1 MNRSTALCL
10 LTAGL
15 LIAPAFAV
23 SAQSATVSTEV
34 AVDARTAEIADGDK
48 AQAEDRLCP
57 RDTGSRIATRAKE
70 DRKRCNTFGRVY
82 TSEDL
87 QRTGASNVGDALRTL
102 DPSIR

>member
-1 MNRSTALCL
+1 MNRISTLCL

-23 SAQSATVSTEV
+23 SAQSATLSTEV
-34 AVDARTAEIADGDK
+34 AVDARNAEVAAGDK

-57 RDTGSRIATRAKE
+57 RETGSRIATGTKD

-82 TSEDL
+82 TSDDL